1 MAPKISPDTPKK
13 YKVRKG
19 EDVEIVVKFSAT
31 PKPNDEWT
39 VNGHV
44 VTKSKRVVSSID
56 EESAILTIRKIQE
69 EDVGDYTLKL
79 VNNVG
84 EANIEINVV
93 IVREYPMFFPS
104 VFFFFFL
111 LKLKL
116 NNLVSLSRNFTS
128 MLYIFLYSIFIY
140 VFAEVPSAPGA
151 PEALEITENSVT
163 LHWKKPDSN
172 GNSPIVEYILEYQ
185 EKTETT

>member
-1 MAPKISPDTPKK
+1 MAPKINPDTPKK

-44 VTKSKRVVSSID
+44 VTKSKRVMPSID

-84 EANIEINVV
+84 EASIEINVV
-93 IVREYPMFFPS
+93 IVREYPMFFFPA
-104 VFFFFFL
+104 FFFFSFFEIKIKQSCFYREIL
-111 LKLKL
+111 LLC
-116 NNLVSLSRNFTS
+116 
-128 MLYIFLYSIFIY
+128 YIFIFIFIY
-140 VFAEVPSAPGA
+140 VFAEVPSAPDA
-151 PEALEITENSVT
+151 PEPLEITENSVT

-172 GNSPIVEYILEYQ
+172 GNSPIVEYILEHQ

>member
-1 MAPKISPDTPKK
+1 MAVLIFLNVLTNRNNNYHHLFKILVIEVAPKISPDTPKK

-44 VTKSKRVVSSID
+44 VTKSKRVMPLID
-56 EESAILTIRKIQE
+56 EESAVLTIRKIQE

-84 EANIEINVV
+84 EASIEINVV
-93 IVREYPMFFPS
+93 IVREYPMFL
-104 VFFFFFL
+104 FFFSSSFEIKIKQSCVFIEKFCFYVICLFL
-111 LKLKL
+111 
-116 NNLVSLSRNFTS
+116 F
-128 MLYIFLYSIFIY
+128 LYIYLQRYQ
-140 VFAEVPSAPGA
+140 VH
-151 PEALEITENSVT
+151 LEHQN
-163 LHWKKPDSN
+163 HWK
-172 GNSPIVEYILEYQ
+172 
-185 EKTETT
+185 